1 MTDKPFE
8 LVGKRPADGGVDLL
22 FRCIACGDEVTLL
35 VKDGDE
41 LEGRRRVT
49 CACGAEVNM
58 YFGSPRMGRVLL
70 KALQAEGEGDGHSHR
85 CHSPLLN

>member
-1 MTDKPFE
+1 MTDTPFE
-8 LVGKRPADGGVDLL
+8 LVGKRLVEGGLDLL

-41 LEGRRRVT
+41 LEGKRLVE
-49 CACGAEVNM
+49 CACGAQVNM
-58 YFGSPRMGRVLL
+58 FFGSPRMGRLLL
-70 KALQAEGEGDGHSHR
+70 KALEVEDGAGPHC

>member
-1 MTDKPFE
+1 MTNTPFE
-8 LVGKRPADGGVDLL
+8 LVGKRLVEGGLNLL

-41 LEGRRRVT
+41 LEGKRLVE
-49 CACGAEVNM
+49 CSCGAQVNM
-58 YFGSPRMGRVLL
+58 FFGSPRMGRLLVKAL
-70 KALQAEGEGDGHSHR
+70 KAGDGGEPHM

>member
-41 LEGRRRVT
+41 LEGKRLVT
-49 CACGAEVNM
+49 CACGAQVNM
-58 YFGSPRMGRVLL
+58 FFGSPRMGRLLL
-70 KALQAEGEGDGHSHR
+70 KALQSEGEGHSHR